1 MIGLLGLAVFA
12 GIRLDRWTGWSF
24 PLFIM
29 LLPLL
34 ALAAILY
41 QVVKDTSKRK

>member
-12 GIRLDRWTGWSF
+12 GIRLDRWTGWAF
-24 PLFIM
+24 PLFVM

-34 ALAAILY
+34 ALGVILY
-41 QVVKDTSKRK
+41 QVARDTGKRK